1 MEQGGLHTDA
11 IVGGR
16 GGPCPGPIV
25 ELSHRSRVEL
35 LDCRDSCTV
44 RRSPWTALRPGV
56 VQHGE
61 FHSAEQ
67 AGGETVS
74 MAITTALSHR
84 SARRVSLRILQRLKT
99 KNIRITV
106 KLLGMCTPRLA
117 GRTTER
123 AARGKFRCIFTY
135 RS

>member
-1 MEQGGLHTDA
+1 MH
-11 IVGGR
+11 
-16 GGPCPGPIV
+16 
-25 ELSHRSRVEL
+25 
-35 LDCRDSCTV
+35 
-44 RRSPWTALRPGV
+44 PGV

-74 MAITTALSHR
+74 MAIPTALSHR

-106 KLLGMCTPRLA
+106 KLLEMCTR
-117 GRTTER
+117 RR
-123 AARGKFRCIFTY
+123 ARPNNMHVYKKFFWKKLKIQ
-135 RS
+135 